1 MTEQE
6 LNALLQQADDLYL
19 KEQLDQAI
27 EILRRIKR
35 EDSPETYAMSQFNL
49 GVVLRAQGDSAGAI
63 AAYRSIKR
71 EDSPETYA
79 MAQLNLGVALGEQG
93 NIEGAIAAYRNIT
106 CEDSSELYA
115 TAQMNLGVVLGE
127 QGDTEGEIAAYRNIT
142 RKDSPELYAKAQLYL
157 GITLGEQGNT
167 DGKIAA
173 YRNITRE
180 DSPETYAMA
189 QFNLGVVLGAQGD
202 TEGAIAAYRNI
213 TREDLPEQYAMAQV
227 NLGVALAKQ
236 GKTDEAIDTF
246 RNIQPEDSKEPYA
259 KAQLSLGMILEARG
273 DTEGAIAACRNVTRE
288 DSPEQYAKAQLYL
301 GIILGK
307 QGDTE
312 GAIAAYRNI
321 TREDSREQYAKA
333 KFNLGVTLE
342 AQGDTEGAIATYR
355 NIIREDSHEQYAKAQ
370 FNLGVVLGKQGDT
383 EGAIAAYRNITRE
396 DSPELYAMA
405 QFNIVLLSPEENNI
419 KEAKQA
425 LSNSRPIFYYQA
437 ESQLKILNCP
447 PDSRSNLAAVYD
459 AIESIIQTLF
469 ISSYGGIA
477 GENPLKVAHYTRP
490 SIARVLIAGE
500 EDKAS
505 SLRLNTVK
513 NTNDPTEGKVLYGY
527 LHKSCGLP
535 SGVLDAEQES
545 DSQALAAFISC
556 FTFNHD
562 SLNQFR
568 LYGKEGGLEAS
579 GVSLVFGKRFF
590 SAADPFAIMTVA
602 SEREAI
608 TTNNAIEDSRTRQPD
623 KTTQEKL
630 DKLPLYRCIYLDPQS
645 GYVSIAHRDKVTFYA
660 EAWYGKKTAAH
671 QDICKEAEK
680 RWKKYQNEIN
690 KLAKKAKKDLSTLSK
705 KIKAVAMDAENDV
718 LQTLVFILQ
727 PLRYLVKHAAFQE
740 EQECRMVYIG
750 DLPEDERIHTEWE
763 NNQMY
768 LEYAEPVRKSL
779 DKIYLSPGAE
789 PYADFFKRELPHLA
803 KKGGIRRSQNPFRNK

>member
-6 LNALLQQADDLYL
+6 IKALLQQADDLYL
-19 KEQLDQAI
+19 KGQLDKAI

-35 EDSPETYAMSQFNL
+35 EDSPKLYAKAQF
-49 GVVLRAQGDSAGAI
+49 
-63 AAYRSIKR
+63 
-71 EDSPETYA
+71 
-79 MAQLNLGVALGEQG
+79 NLGVALGK
-93 NIEGAIAAYRNIT
+93 
-106 CEDSSELYA
+106 
-115 TAQMNLGVVLGE
+115 
-127 QGDTEGEIAAYRNIT
+127 QGDTEGEIATYRNII
-142 RKDSPELYAKAQLYL
+142 REDSHEQYAKAQLYL
-157 GITLGEQGNT
+157 GITLGE
-167 DGKIAA
+167 K
-173 YRNITRE
+173 
-180 DSPETYAMA
+180 
-189 QFNLGVVLGAQGD
+189 GD

-213 TREDLPEQYAMAQV
+213 TREDSPE
-227 NLGVALAKQ
+227 
-236 GKTDEAIDTF
+236 T
-246 RNIQPEDSKEPYA
+246 YA

-312 GAIAAYRNI
+312 GAISAYRNI
-321 TREDSREQYAKA
+321 TRED
-333 KFNLGVTLE
+333 L
-342 AQGDTEGAIATYR
+342 
-355 NIIREDSHEQYAKAQ
+355 
-370 FNLGVVLGKQGDT
+370 
-383 EGAIAAYRNITRE
+383 
-396 DSPELYAMA
+396 PELYAMA
-405 QFNIVLLSPEENNI
+405 QFNLGVALQEQGKIE
-419 KEAKQA
+419 EAKQA
-425 LSNSRPIFYYQA
+425 FSNSRSVFYYQA

-527 LHKSCGLP
+527 LHKSCGLL

-590 SAADPFAIMTVA
+590 SAADPFAIMTA
-602 SEREAI
+602 APEQEDFTA
-608 TTNNAIEDSRTRQPD
+608 NNTIEDSRPERAD
-623 KTTQEKL
+623 KTTQKKL

-789 PYADFFKRELPHLA
+789 PYADFFKRKLPTLA
-803 KKGGIRRSQNPFRNK
+803 KQGGIRRSKNPFRNK

>member
-213 TREDLPEQYAMAQV
+213 
-227 NLGVALAKQ
+227 
-236 GKTDEAIDTF
+236 I
-246 RNIQPEDSKEPYA
+246 
-259 KAQLSLGMILEARG
+259 
-273 DTEGAIAACRNVTRE
+273 RE
-288 DSPEQYAKAQLYL
+288 DSPEQYAKAQFNL
-301 GIILGK
+301 GVILGE
-307 QGDTE
+307 QGNTEEAISAYRNITRKDSREHYVKAQVNLGAALREQDDIE
-312 GAIAAYRNI
+312 GAIAAYRNVI
-321 TREDSREQYAKA
+321 REDSREQYAKA
-333 KFNLGVTLE
+333 QLNLG
-342 AQGDTEGAIATYR
+342 I
-355 NIIREDSHEQYAKAQ
+355 
-370 FNLGVVLGKQGDT
+370 VLGKQGDT

>member
-1 MTEQE
+1 MMTEQE
-6 LNALLQQADDLYL
+6 IKALLQKAGDLYL
-19 KEQLDQAI
+19 KGQFDKAA
-27 EILRRIKR
+27 EIWRRIKR
-35 EDSPETYAMSQFNL
+35 EDSPKLYAKAQFNL
-49 GVVLRAQGDSAGAI
+49 GVILGEQGDSAGAI

-79 MAQLNLGVALGEQG
+79 MAQVNLGAALGK
-93 NIEGAIAAYRNIT
+93 
-106 CEDSSELYA
+106 
-115 TAQMNLGVVLGE
+115 
-127 QGDTEGEIAAYRNIT
+127 QGDTEGEIATYRNII
-142 RKDSPELYAKAQLYL
+142 REDSPETYAMAQLNL
-157 GITLGEQGNT
+157 GVVLGAQGDT
-167 DGKIAA
+167 EGAIAA

-180 DSPETYAMA
+180 DSSETYAKA

-213 TREDLPEQYAMAQV
+213 TRED
-227 NLGVALAKQ
+227 
-236 GKTDEAIDTF
+236 
-246 RNIQPEDSKEPYA
+246 
-259 KAQLSLGMILEARG
+259 
-273 DTEGAIAACRNVTRE
+273 
-288 DSPEQYAKAQLYL
+288 
-301 GIILGK
+301 
-307 QGDTE
+307 
-312 GAIAAYRNI
+312 
-321 TREDSREQYAKA
+321 SR
-333 KFNLGVTLE
+333 
-342 AQGDTEGAIATYR
+342 
-355 NIIREDSHEQYAKAQ
+355 EQYAKAQ
-370 FNLGVVLGKQGDT
+370 FNLGVALQEQGKI
-383 EGAIAAYRNITRE
+383 E
-396 DSPELYAMA
+396 
-405 QFNIVLLSPEENNI
+405 
-419 KEAKQA
+419 EAKQA
-425 LSNSRPIFYYQA
+425 FSNSRSVFYYQA

-447 PDSRSNLAAVYD
+447 PDSRSNLAAVFVV
-459 AIESIIQTLF
+459 IGSIIQTLF

-579 GVSLVFGKRFF
+579 GVSLVFGKSFF
-590 SAADPFAIMTVA
+590 SAKDPFAIMTVA

-608 TTNNAIEDSRTRQPD
+608 MTANNTIEDSRPERAD
-623 KTTQEKL
+623 KTSQKKL

-671 QDICKEAEK
+671 QDICKEAER
-680 RWKKYQNEIN
+680 RWKEYQTEIDRLTE
-690 KLAKKAKKDLSTLSK
+690 KVKDDLSKLSE

-740 EQECRMVYIG
+740 EQECRMLYIG
-750 DLPEDERIHTEWE
+750 NLLEEERIYTDWDAK
-763 NNQMY
+763 QMY
-768 LEYAEPVRKSL
+768 LEYAPAVRESL
-779 DKIYLSPGAE
+779 KKIYLSPGAE

-803 KKGGIRRSQNPFRNK
+803 ETGDIRRSQNPFRNK

>member
-213 TREDLPEQYAMAQV
+213 
-227 NLGVALAKQ
+227 
-236 GKTDEAIDTF
+236 I
-246 RNIQPEDSKEPYA
+246 
-259 KAQLSLGMILEARG
+259 
-273 DTEGAIAACRNVTRE
+273 RE
-288 DSPEQYAKAQLYL
+288 DSPEQYAKAQFNL
-301 GIILGK
+301 GVILGE
-307 QGDTE
+307 QGNTEEAISAYRNITRKDSREHYVKAQVNLGAALREQDDIE
-312 GAIAAYRNI
+312 GAIAAYRNVI
-321 TREDSREQYAKA
+321 REDSREQYAKA
-333 KFNLGVTLE
+333 QLNLG
-342 AQGDTEGAIATYR
+342 I
-355 NIIREDSHEQYAKAQ
+355 
-370 FNLGVVLGKQGDT
+370 VLGAQGDT

-568 LYGKEGGLEAS
+568 LYGKEDGLEAS

-602 SEREAI
+602 PEQEDFTA
-608 TTNNAIEDSRTRQPD
+608 NNAIEDSRTRQPD
-623 KTTQEKL
+623 KTTQKKL

-671 QDICKEAEK
+671 QDICEEAER
-680 RWKKYQNEIN
+680 RWKEYQTEIDRLTE
-690 KLAKKAKKDLSTLSK
+690 KVKDDLSKLSE
-705 KIKAVAMDAENDV
+705 KIKAVAKDAENDV

-740 EQECRMVYIG
+740 EQECRMLYIG
-750 DLPEDERIHTEWE
+750 NLLEEERIYTDWDGK
-763 NNQMY
+763 QMY
-768 LEYAEPVRKSL
+768 LEYAAPVRESL

-803 KKGGIRRSQNPFRNK
+803 KQGGIRRSKNPFRNK

>member
-6 LNALLQQADDLYL
+6 IKALLQQADDLYL
-19 KEQLDQAI
+19 KGQLDKAI

-35 EDSPETYAMSQFNL
+35 EDSPKLYAKAQF
-49 GVVLRAQGDSAGAI
+49 
-63 AAYRSIKR
+63 
-71 EDSPETYA
+71 
-79 MAQLNLGVALGEQG
+79 NLGVALGK
-93 NIEGAIAAYRNIT
+93 
-106 CEDSSELYA
+106 
-115 TAQMNLGVVLGE
+115 
-127 QGDTEGEIAAYRNIT
+127 QGDTEGEIATYRNII
-142 RKDSPELYAKAQLYL
+142 REDSHEQYAKAQLYL
-157 GITLGEQGNT
+157 GITLGE
-167 DGKIAA
+167 K
-173 YRNITRE
+173 
-180 DSPETYAMA
+180 
-189 QFNLGVVLGAQGD
+189 GD

-213 TREDLPEQYAMAQV
+213 TREDSPE
-227 NLGVALAKQ
+227 
-236 GKTDEAIDTF
+236 T
-246 RNIQPEDSKEPYA
+246 YA

-312 GAIAAYRNI
+312 GAISAYRNI
-321 TREDSREQYAKA
+321 TRED
-333 KFNLGVTLE
+333 L
-342 AQGDTEGAIATYR
+342 
-355 NIIREDSHEQYAKAQ
+355 
-370 FNLGVVLGKQGDT
+370 
-383 EGAIAAYRNITRE
+383 
-396 DSPELYAMA
+396 PELYAMA
-405 QFNIVLLSPEENNI
+405 QFNLGVALQEQGKIE
-419 KEAKQA
+419 EAKQA
-425 LSNSRPIFYYQA
+425 FSNSRSVFYYQA

-490 SIARVLIAGE
+490 STAGKLIAG
-500 EDKAS
+500 DSAKAS
-505 SLRLNTVK
+505 PLRLSTVK
-513 NTNDPTEGKVLYGY
+513 GTNDPTEGKILYGY
-527 LHKSCGLP
+527 LHKSCGLL
-535 SGVLDAEQES
+535 SGVLDVEQES

-568 LYGKEGGLEAS
+568 LYGKEDGLEAS
-579 GVSLVFGKRFF
+579 GVSLVFEKHFF
-590 SAADPFAIMTVA
+590 SAADPFAIMTAA

-608 TTNNAIEDSRTRQPD
+608 MTANNTIEDSRPERAD

-690 KLAKKAKKDLSTLSK
+690 ELAKKAKKDLSTLSK
-705 KIKAVAMDAENDV
+705 KIKAVAKDAENDV

-740 EQECRMVYIG
+740 EQECRMVYIIG
-750 DLPEDERIHTEWE
+750 DLLKDERIRTDWGAK
-763 NNQMY
+763 QMY

>member
-6 LNALLQQADDLYL
+6 LNALLQKAGDLYR
-19 KEQLDQAI
+19 KGQLDKAI

-35 EDSPETYAMSQFNL
+35 EDSPKLYAKAQFNL
-49 GVVLRAQGDSAGAI
+49 GVILGEQGDTEGAIAAYRSIEREDSPEWYAKAQFNLGVILGEQGDSAGAI

-71 EDSPETYA
+71 EDSPELYA
-79 MAQLNLGVALGEQG
+79 MAQVNLGAALGK
-93 NIEGAIAAYRNIT
+93 
-106 CEDSSELYA
+106 
-115 TAQMNLGVVLGE
+115 
-127 QGDTEGEIAAYRNIT
+127 QGDTDGE
-142 RKDSPELYAKAQLYL
+142 
-157 GITLGEQGNT
+157 
-167 DGKIAA
+167 IAA

-180 DSPETYAMA
+180 DSPEWYAKA
-189 QFNLGVVLGAQGD
+189 QLYLGITLEEQGN
-202 TEGAIAAYRNI
+202 TEEAISAYRNI
-213 TREDLPEQYAMAQV
+213 TRKDSREQYAKAQV
-227 NLGVALAKQ
+227 NLGVVLAKQ
-236 GKTDEAIDTF
+236 DQLDEAIATF
-246 RNIQPEDSKEPYA
+246 CNIQPEDSKESYA
-259 KAQLSLGMILEARG
+259 KAQLGLSIILEARG

-288 DSPEQYAKAQLYL
+288 DS
-301 GIILGK
+301 
-307 QGDTE
+307 
-312 GAIAAYRNI
+312 
-321 TREDSREQYAKA
+321 RELYAKA

-342 AQGDTEGAIATYR
+342 AQGDTEGAIA
-355 NIIREDSHEQYAKAQ
+355 
-370 FNLGVVLGKQGDT
+370 
-383 EGAIAAYRNITRE
+383 AYRKITRK
-396 DSPELYAMA
+396 DSSELYAMA
-405 QFNIVLLSPEENNI
+405 QFNLGVALQEQGKIE
-419 KEAKQA
+419 EAKQA
-425 LSNSRPIFYYQA
+425 FSNSRSVFYYQA

-579 GVSLVFGKRFF
+579 GVSLVFGKSFF
-590 SAADPFAIMTVA
+590 SAKDPFAIMTAA

-608 TTNNAIEDSRTRQPD
+608 MTANNTIEDSHPERAD
-623 KTTQEKL
+623 KTTQKKL

-750 DLPEDERIHTEWE
+750 DLPKDERIHTEWE

-768 LEYAEPVRKSL
+768 LEYAEPVGKAL

-789 PYADFFKRELPHLA
+789 PYADFFKRELPTLA
-803 KKGGIRRSQNPFRNK
+803 KQGGIRRSQNPFRNK

>member
-1 MTEQE
+1 MMTEQE
-6 LNALLQQADDLYL
+6 IKALLQQADDLYL
-19 KEQLDQAI
+19 KGQLDQAI

-35 EDSPETYAMSQFNL
+35 EDSPKLYAKAQCNLGVVLGAQGDTEGAIAACRNITREDSPERYAKAQFNL
-49 GVVLRAQGDSAGAI
+49 GVVLGEQGDTEGAIAAYRNITREDSSETYAKAQFNLGVILGEQGDSAGAI

-71 EDSPETYA
+71 EDSPETYV
-79 MAQLNLGVALGEQG
+79 MAQVNLGAALG
-93 NIEGAIAAYRNIT
+93 
-106 CEDSSELYA
+106 
-115 TAQMNLGVVLGE
+115 
-127 QGDTEGEIAAYRNIT
+127 
-142 RKDSPELYAKAQLYL
+142 K
-157 GITLGEQGNT
+157 
-167 DGKIAA
+167 
-173 YRNITRE
+173 
-180 DSPETYAMA
+180 
-189 QFNLGVVLGAQGD
+189 QGD
-202 TEGAIAAYRNI
+202 TEGAIAACRNV
-213 TREDLPEQYAMAQV
+213 TREDSREQYAKAQV

-246 RNIQPEDSKEPYA
+246 RNIQPEDSKESYA
-259 KAQLSLGMILEARG
+259 KAQFGLSILEARG
-273 DTEGAIAACRNVTRE
+273 DTEGAIAV
-288 DSPEQYAKAQLYL
+288 
-301 GIILGK
+301 
-307 QGDTE
+307 
-312 GAIAAYRNI
+312 YRNI
-321 TREDSREQYAKA
+321 TRENSRELYAKA

-342 AQGDTEGAIATYR
+342 AQGDTEGAIA
-355 NIIREDSHEQYAKAQ
+355 
-370 FNLGVVLGKQGDT
+370 
-383 EGAIAAYRNITRE
+383 AYRKITRK
-396 DSPELYAMA
+396 DSSELYAMA
-405 QFNIVLLSPEENNI
+405 QWNLGILWFDKNKTKSQ
-419 KEAKQA
+419 QA
-425 LSNSRPIFYYQA
+425 FVNSRPIFYYQS
-437 ESQLKILNCP
+437 ESLLKILNCP

-490 SIARVLIAGE
+490 STAGKLIAG
-500 EDKAS
+500 DSAKAS
-505 SLRLNTVK
+505 PLRLNTVK
-513 NTNDPTEGKVLYGY
+513 GTNDPTEGKILYGY

-590 SAADPFAIMTVA
+590 SAKDPFAIMTVA
-602 SEREAI
+602 PEREAI
-608 TTNNAIEDSRTRQPD
+608 MTANNMIEDSRPAQPD

-660 EAWYGKKTAAH
+660 EACYGKKTAAH
-671 QDICKEAEK
+671 QDICKEAEE
-680 RWKKYQNEIN
+680 RWEKYQDEIN
-690 KLAKKAKKDLSTLSK
+690 ELTKKVKDDLSTLSK
-705 KIKAVAMDAENDV
+705 KIKAVAKAVAKDAENDV

-740 EQECRMVYIG
+740 EQECRMVYIIG
-750 DLPEDERIHTEWE
+750 DLLKDERIRTDWGAK
-763 NNQMY
+763 QMY
-768 LEYAEPVRKSL
+768 LEYAEPVRESL

-803 KKGGIRRSQNPFRNK
+803 KKGGIRRSKNPFRNK

>member
-115 TAQMNLGVVLGE
+115 TAQMNLSVVLGE

-213 TREDLPEQYAMAQV
+213 
-227 NLGVALAKQ
+227 
-236 GKTDEAIDTF
+236 I
-246 RNIQPEDSKEPYA
+246 
-259 KAQLSLGMILEARG
+259 
-273 DTEGAIAACRNVTRE
+273 RE
-288 DSPEQYAKAQLYL
+288 DSPEQYAKAQFNL
-301 GIILGK
+301 GVILGEQGNTEEAISAYRNITRK
-307 QGDTE
+307 DSREHYVKAQVNLGAALREQDDIEGAIAAYRNVIREDSREQYAKAQLNLGFVLGAQGDTE

>member
-1 MTEQE
+1 
-6 LNALLQQADDLYL
+6 
-19 KEQLDQAI
+19 
-27 EILRRIKR
+27 
-35 EDSPETYAMSQFNL
+35 
-49 GVVLRAQGDSAGAI
+49 
-63 AAYRSIKR
+63 
-71 EDSPETYA
+71 
-79 MAQLNLGVALGEQG
+79 
-93 NIEGAIAAYRNIT
+93 
-106 CEDSSELYA
+106 
-115 TAQMNLGVVLGE
+115 
-127 QGDTEGEIAAYRNIT
+127 
-142 RKDSPELYAKAQLYL
+142 
-157 GITLGEQGNT
+157 
-167 DGKIAA
+167 
-173 YRNITRE
+173 
-180 DSPETYAMA
+180 
-189 QFNLGVVLGAQGD
+189 
-202 TEGAIAAYRNI
+202 
-213 TREDLPEQYAMAQV
+213 
-227 NLGVALAKQ
+227 
-236 GKTDEAIDTF
+236 
-246 RNIQPEDSKEPYA
+246 
-259 KAQLSLGMILEARG
+259 MILEARG

-312 GAIAAYRNI
+312 GAISAYRNI
-321 TREDSREQYAKA
+321 TRED
-333 KFNLGVTLE
+333 L
-342 AQGDTEGAIATYR
+342 
-355 NIIREDSHEQYAKAQ
+355 
-370 FNLGVVLGKQGDT
+370 
-383 EGAIAAYRNITRE
+383 
-396 DSPELYAMA
+396 PELYAMA
-405 QFNIVLLSPEENNI
+405 QFNLGVALQEQGKIE
-419 KEAKQA
+419 EAKQA
-425 LSNSRPIFYYQA
+425 FSNSRSVFYYQA

-490 SIARVLIAGE
+490 STAGKLIAG
-500 EDKAS
+500 DSAKAS
-505 SLRLNTVK
+505 PLRLSTVK
-513 NTNDPTEGKVLYGY
+513 GTNDPTEGKILYGY
-527 LHKSCGLP
+527 LHKSCGLL
-535 SGVLDAEQES
+535 SGVLDVEQES

-568 LYGKEGGLEAS
+568 LYGKEDGLEAS
-579 GVSLVFGKRFF
+579 GVSLVFEKHFF
-590 SAADPFAIMTVA
+590 SAADPFAIMTAA

-608 TTNNAIEDSRTRQPD
+608 MTANNTIEDSRPERAD

-690 KLAKKAKKDLSTLSK
+690 ELAKKAKKDLSTLSK
-705 KIKAVAMDAENDV
+705 KIKAVAKDAENDV

-740 EQECRMVYIG
+740 EQECRMVYIIG
-750 DLPEDERIHTEWE
+750 DLLKDERIRTDWGAK
-763 NNQMY
+763 QMY

>member
-19 KEQLDQAI
+19 KGQLDKAI

-35 EDSPETYAMSQFNL
+35 EDSPKLYAKVQSNLGVALRKQGKTEEAIAVYRSIKRTDSPELYAEARFNL
-49 GVVLRAQGDSAGAI
+49 GVALREQGKTEEAI
-63 AAYRSIKR
+63 AAYRSIER
-71 EDSPETYA
+71 ADS
-79 MAQLNLGVALGEQG
+79 
-93 NIEGAIAAYRNIT
+93 R
-106 CEDSSELYA
+106 
-115 TAQMNLGVVLGE
+115 
-127 QGDTEGEIAAYRNIT
+127 
-142 RKDSPELYAKAQLYL
+142 
-157 GITLGEQGNT
+157 
-167 DGKIAA
+167 
-173 YRNITRE
+173 
-180 DSPETYAMA
+180 
-189 QFNLGVVLGAQGD
+189 
-202 TEGAIAAYRNI
+202 
-213 TREDLPEQYAMAQV
+213 EQYAMARV

-259 KAQLSLGMILEARG
+259 KAQFNLG
-273 DTEGAIAACRNVTRE
+273 VV
-288 DSPEQYAKAQLYL
+288 L
-301 GIILGK
+301 GE
-307 QGDTE
+307 QGDTK

-321 TREDSREQYAKA
+321 TREDSSE
-333 KFNLGVTLE
+333 T
-342 AQGDTEGAIATYR
+342 
-355 NIIREDSHEQYAKAQ
+355 YAKAQ
-370 FNLGVVLGKQGDT
+370 FNLGVILGEQGDT
-383 EGAIAAYRNITRE
+383 DGKIAAYRNITRE
-396 DSPELYAMA
+396 DSPETYAMA
-405 QFNIVLLSPEENNI
+405 QFNLGVALQEQGKIE
-419 KEAKQA
+419 EAKKA
-425 LSNSRPIFYYQA
+425 FSNSRSIFYYQA

-490 SIARVLIAGE
+490 STAGLLIAG
-500 EDKAS
+500 DSAKAS
-505 SLRLNTVK
+505 PLRLNTVK
-513 NTNDPTEGKVLYGY
+513 GTNDPTEGKILYGY
-527 LHKSCGLP
+527 LHKSCGLL

-579 GVSLVFGKRFF
+579 GVSLVFGKSF
-590 SAADPFAIMTVA
+590 SSAKDPFAIMTA
-602 SEREAI
+602 APEREAI
-608 TTNNAIEDSRTRQPD
+608 MTANNTIEDSRPERAD
-623 KTTQEKL
+623 KTTQKKL

-660 EAWYGKKTAAH
+660 EAWYGKKTVAH

-690 KLAKKAKKDLSTLSK
+690 ELAKKAKKDLSTLSK
-705 KIKAVAMDAENDV
+705 KIKAVAKDAENDV

-750 DLPEDERIHTEWE
+750 DLLKDERIHTDWGAK
-763 NNQMY
+763 QMY
-768 LEYAEPVRKSL
+768 LEYAAPVRNSL

>member
-213 TREDLPEQYAMAQV
+213 
-227 NLGVALAKQ
+227 
-236 GKTDEAIDTF
+236 I
-246 RNIQPEDSKEPYA
+246 
-259 KAQLSLGMILEARG
+259 
-273 DTEGAIAACRNVTRE
+273 RE
-288 DSPEQYAKAQLYL
+288 DSPEQYAKAQFNLGVILGEQGNTEEAISAYRNITRKDSREHYVKAQVNLGAALREQDDIEGAIAAYRNVIREDSREQYAKAQLNL
-301 GIILGK
+301 GIVLGA

-321 TREDSREQYAKA
+321 
-333 KFNLGVTLE
+333 
-342 AQGDTEGAIATYR
+342 
-355 NIIREDSHEQYAKAQ
+355 IREDSPEQYAKAQ
-370 FNLGVVLGKQGDT
+370 FNLGVILGEQGDT
-383 EGAIAAYRNITRE
+383 EGEIAAYRNITRK

-425 LSNSRPIFYYQA
+425 LSNIRSIFYYQA

-590 SAADPFAIMTVA
+590 SAADPFAIMTA
-602 SEREAI
+602 APEREFI
-608 TTNNAIEDSRTRQPD
+608 TVNNAKKDSSPVQPD
-623 KTTQEKL
+623 KNTREKL
-630 DKLPLYRCIYLDPQS
+630 DKLPLYRCIYLEPQS

-660 EAWYGKKTAAH
+660 EAWYDKKTAAH

-789 PYADFFKRELPHLA
+789 PYEDFFKRELPHLA

>member
-1 MTEQE
+1 
-6 LNALLQQADDLYL
+6 A
-19 KEQLDQAI
+19 
-27 EILRRIKR
+27 
-35 EDSPETYAMSQFNL
+35 QFNL
-49 GVVLRAQGDSAGAI
+49 GVI
-63 AAYRSIKR
+63 
-71 EDSPETYA
+71 
-79 MAQLNLGVALGEQG
+79 
-93 NIEGAIAAYRNIT
+93 
-106 CEDSSELYA
+106 
-115 TAQMNLGVVLGE
+115 LGE

-142 RKDSPELYAKAQLYL
+142 REDSRERYAKAQVNLGVALGEQGDTEGEIATYRNIIREDSHEQYAKAQLYL
-157 GITLGEQGNT
+157 GITLGE
-167 DGKIAA
+167 K
-173 YRNITRE
+173 
-180 DSPETYAMA
+180 
-189 QFNLGVVLGAQGD
+189 GD

-213 TREDLPEQYAMAQV
+213 TREDSPE
-227 NLGVALAKQ
+227 
-236 GKTDEAIDTF
+236 T
-246 RNIQPEDSKEPYA
+246 YA

-312 GAIAAYRNI
+312 GAISAYRNI
-321 TREDSREQYAKA
+321 TRED
-333 KFNLGVTLE
+333 L
-342 AQGDTEGAIATYR
+342 
-355 NIIREDSHEQYAKAQ
+355 
-370 FNLGVVLGKQGDT
+370 
-383 EGAIAAYRNITRE
+383 
-396 DSPELYAMA
+396 PELYAMA
-405 QFNIVLLSPEENNI
+405 QFNLGVALQEQGKIE
-419 KEAKQA
+419 EAKQA
-425 LSNSRPIFYYQA
+425 FSNSRSVFYYQA

-490 SIARVLIAGE
+490 STAGKLIAG
-500 EDKAS
+500 DSAKAS
-505 SLRLNTVK
+505 PLRLSTVK
-513 NTNDPTEGKVLYGY
+513 GTNDPTEGKILYGY
-527 LHKSCGLP
+527 LHKSCGLL
-535 SGVLDAEQES
+535 SGVLDVEQES

-568 LYGKEGGLEAS
+568 LYGKEDGLEAS
-579 GVSLVFGKRFF
+579 GVSLVFEKHFF
-590 SAADPFAIMTVA
+590 SAADPFAIMTAA

-608 TTNNAIEDSRTRQPD
+608 MTANNTIEDSRPERAD

-690 KLAKKAKKDLSTLSK
+690 ELAKKAKKDLSTLSK
-705 KIKAVAMDAENDV
+705 KIKAVAKDAENDV

-740 EQECRMVYIG
+740 EQECRMVYIIG
-750 DLPEDERIHTEWE
+750 DLLKDERIRTDWGAK
-763 NNQMY
+763 QMY

>member
-6 LNALLQQADDLYL
+6 INALLQQADDLYL

-35 EDSPETYAMSQFNL
+35 EDSPKLYAKAQF
-49 GVVLRAQGDSAGAI
+49 
-63 AAYRSIKR
+63 
-71 EDSPETYA
+71 
-79 MAQLNLGVALGEQG
+79 NLGVALGKQG
-93 NIEGAIAAYRNIT
+93 DTEGEIATYRNIT
-106 CEDSSELYA
+106 REDSSELYA

-142 RKDSPELYAKAQLYL
+142 RKDSPEWYAKAQLYL

-213 TREDLPEQYAMAQV
+213 
-227 NLGVALAKQ
+227 
-236 GKTDEAIDTF
+236 I
-246 RNIQPEDSKEPYA
+246 
-259 KAQLSLGMILEARG
+259 
-273 DTEGAIAACRNVTRE
+273 RE
-288 DSPEQYAKAQLYL
+288 DSPEQYAKAQFNL
-301 GIILGK
+301 GVILGE
-307 QGDTE
+307 QGNTE
-312 GAIAAYRNI
+312 EAISAYRNITRKDSREQYVKAQVNLGAALREQDDIEKAIAAYRNVI
-321 TREDSREQYAKA
+321 REDSREQYAKA

-370 FNLGVVLGKQGDT
+370 LNLGIVLGAQGDT
-383 EGAIAAYRNITRE
+383 EGAIAAYRNITRK

-425 LSNSRPIFYYQA
+425 LSNIRSIFYYQA

-447 PDSRSNLAAVYD
+447 SDSRSNLAAVYD

>member
-6 LNALLQQADDLYL
+6 IKALLQQADDLYL
-19 KEQLDQAI
+19 KGQLDQAI

-35 EDSPETYAMSQFNL
+35 EDSPKLYAKAQCNL
-49 GVVLRAQGDSAGAI
+49 GVVLGAQGDTEGAI
-63 AAYRSIKR
+63 AACRNITR
-71 EDSPETYA
+71 EDSPERYA
-79 MAQLNLGVALGEQG
+79 KAQF
-93 NIEGAIAAYRNIT
+93 
-106 CEDSSELYA
+106 
-115 TAQMNLGVVLGE
+115 NLGVVLGE

-202 TEGAIAAYRNI
+202 TEGAIAAYRKI
-213 TREDLPEQYAMAQV
+213 TR
-227 NLGVALAKQ
+227 K
-236 GKTDEAIDTF
+236 
-246 RNIQPEDSKEPYA
+246 DS
-259 KAQLSLGMILEARG
+259 S
-273 DTEGAIAACRNVTRE
+273 
-288 DSPEQYAKAQLYL
+288 
-301 GIILGK
+301 
-307 QGDTE
+307 
-312 GAIAAYRNI
+312 
-321 TREDSREQYAKA
+321 
-333 KFNLGVTLE
+333 
-342 AQGDTEGAIATYR
+342 
-355 NIIREDSHEQYAKAQ
+355 
-370 FNLGVVLGKQGDT
+370 
-383 EGAIAAYRNITRE
+383 
-396 DSPELYAMA
+396 ELYAMA
-405 QFNIVLLSPEENNI
+405 QWNLGILWFDKNKTKSQ
-419 KEAKQA
+419 QA
-425 LSNSRPIFYYQA
+425 FVNSRPIFYYQS
-437 ESQLKILNCP
+437 ESLLKILNCP

-490 SIARVLIAGE
+490 STAGKLIAG
-500 EDKAS
+500 DSAKAS
-505 SLRLNTVK
+505 PLRLNTVK
-513 NTNDPTEGKVLYGY
+513 GTNDPTEGKILYGY

-590 SAADPFAIMTVA
+590 SAKDPFAIMTVA
-602 SEREAI
+602 PEREAI
-608 TTNNAIEDSRTRQPD
+608 MTANNMIEDSRPAQPD

-660 EAWYGKKTAAH
+660 EACYGKKTAAH
-671 QDICKEAEK
+671 QDICKEAEE
-680 RWKKYQNEIN
+680 RWEKYQDEIN
-690 KLAKKAKKDLSTLSK
+690 ELTKKVKDDLSTLSK
-705 KIKAVAMDAENDV
+705 KIKAVAKAVAKDAENDV

-740 EQECRMVYIG
+740 EQECRMVYIIG
-750 DLPEDERIHTEWE
+750 DLLKDERIRTDWGAK
-763 NNQMY
+763 QMY
-768 LEYAEPVRKSL
+768 LEYAEPVRESL

-803 KKGGIRRSQNPFRNK
+803 KKGGIRRSKNPFRNK

>member
-6 LNALLQQADDLYL
+6 IKALLQQAGDLYR
-19 KEQLDQAI
+19 KGQFDKAI

-35 EDSPETYAMSQFNL
+35 EDSPEWYAKAQFNL
-49 GVVLRAQGDSAGAI
+49 GVI
-63 AAYRSIKR
+63 
-71 EDSPETYA
+71 
-79 MAQLNLGVALGEQG
+79 
-93 NIEGAIAAYRNIT
+93 
-106 CEDSSELYA
+106 
-115 TAQMNLGVVLGE
+115 LGE

-142 RKDSPELYAKAQLYL
+142 R
-157 GITLGEQGNT
+157 
-167 DGKIAA
+167 
-173 YRNITRE
+173 E
-180 DSPETYAMA
+180 DS
-189 QFNLGVVLGAQGD
+189 
-202 TEGAIAAYRNI
+202 R
-213 TREDLPEQYAMAQV
+213 EQYAKAQV
-227 NLGVALAKQ
+227 NLGVALGVQGDSAGAVAAYRSIKRTDSPEQYAKARFNLGVMLQKQ
-236 GKTDEAIDTF
+236 GKTKEAIAAYRSIERTDS
-246 RNIQPEDSKEPYA
+246 PEQYA
-259 KAQLSLGMILEARG
+259 KAQVNLGIALGAQG
-273 DTEGAIAACRNVTRE
+273 DNAGAIAAYRSIERT
-288 DSPEQYAKAQLYL
+288 DSPEQYAKAQLCL
-301 GIILGK
+301 GITLGTQGDSAGAISAYRSIRRKDSKETYAKARVNLGVALQK
-307 QGDTE
+307 QGKAKE
-312 GAIAAYRNI
+312 AVAAYRSI
-321 TREDSREQYAKA
+321 KHTDSSKP
-333 KFNLGVTLE
+333 
-342 AQGDTEGAIATYR
+342 
-355 NIIREDSHEQYAKAQ
+355 YAKAQ
-370 FNLGVVLGKQGDT
+370 LTLGILGFDKNKT
-383 EGAIAAYRNITRE
+383 K
-396 DSPELYAMA
+396 A
-405 QFNIVLLSPEENNI
+405 Q
-419 KEAKQA
+419 QA
-425 LSNSRPIFYYQA
+425 FANSRSVFYYQS
-437 ESQLKILNCP
+437 ESLLKILNCP
-447 PDSRSNLAAVYD
+447 PGSRSNLAAVYD

-535 SGVLDAEQES
+535 SGVLDVEQES

-579 GVSLVFGKRFF
+579 GVSLVFEKRFF
-590 SAADPFAIMTVA
+590 SAADPFAIMTA
-602 SEREAI
+602 APEREAF
-608 TTNNAIEDSRTRQPD
+608 TTNNTMEDSRPEQAD
-623 KTTQEKL
+623 KTTQKKL

-660 EAWYGKKTAAH
+660 EAWYGKKMAAH
-671 QDICKEAEK
+671 QDICEEAER
-680 RWKKYQNEIN
+680 RWKKYQTEIDR
-690 KLAKKAKKDLSTLSK
+690 LTKKVKNDLSTLTK
-705 KIKAVAMDAENDV
+705 TIKAVAKDAENDV

-763 NNQMY
+763 NIQMY
-768 LEYAEPVRKSL
+768 LEYAAPVRDSL

-803 KKGGIRRSQNPFRNK
+803 KQGGIRRSRNPFRNK

>member
-1 MTEQE
+1 M
-6 LNALLQQADDLYL
+6 
-19 KEQLDQAI
+19 
-27 EILRRIKR
+27 
-35 EDSPETYAMSQFNL
+35 
-49 GVVLRAQGDSAGAI
+49 
-63 AAYRSIKR
+63 
-71 EDSPETYA
+71 
-79 MAQLNLGVALGEQG
+79 
-93 NIEGAIAAYRNIT
+93 
-106 CEDSSELYA
+106 
-115 TAQMNLGVVLGE
+115 
-127 QGDTEGEIAAYRNIT
+127 
-142 RKDSPELYAKAQLYL
+142 
-157 GITLGEQGNT
+157 
-167 DGKIAA
+167 
-173 YRNITRE
+173 
-180 DSPETYAMA
+180 
-189 QFNLGVVLGAQGD
+189 
-202 TEGAIAAYRNI
+202 
-213 TREDLPEQYAMAQV
+213 
-227 NLGVALAKQ
+227 
-236 GKTDEAIDTF
+236 
-246 RNIQPEDSKEPYA
+246 
-259 KAQLSLGMILEARG
+259 
-273 DTEGAIAACRNVTRE
+273 
-288 DSPEQYAKAQLYL
+288 
-301 GIILGK
+301 
-307 QGDTE
+307 
-312 GAIAAYRNI
+312 
-321 TREDSREQYAKA
+321 
-333 KFNLGVTLE
+333 
-342 AQGDTEGAIATYR
+342 
-355 NIIREDSHEQYAKAQ
+355 
-370 FNLGVVLGKQGDT
+370 
-383 EGAIAAYRNITRE
+383 
-396 DSPELYAMA
+396 
-405 QFNIVLLSPEENNI
+405 
-419 KEAKQA
+419 
-425 LSNSRPIFYYQA
+425 
-437 ESQLKILNCP
+437 
-447 PDSRSNLAAVYD
+447 
-459 AIESIIQTLF
+459 
-469 ISSYGGIA
+469 A

-490 SIARVLIAGE
+490 STAGKLIAG
-500 EDKAS
+500 DSAKAS
-505 SLRLNTVK
+505 PLRLSTVK
-513 NTNDPTEGKVLYGY
+513 NTNDPTEGKILYGY
-527 LHKSCGLP
+527 LHKSCGLL

-590 SAADPFAIMTVA
+590 SAADPFAIMTAA

-608 TTNNAIEDSRTRQPD
+608 TANNAIEDSRTRQPD
-623 KTTQEKL
+623 KTTQKKL

-680 RWKKYQNEIN
+680 RWKKYQTEIN

>member
-6 LNALLQQADDLYL
+6 IKALLQQADDLYL
-19 KEQLDQAI
+19 KGQLDKAI

-35 EDSPETYAMSQFNL
+35 EDSPKLYAKAQF
-49 GVVLRAQGDSAGAI
+49 
-63 AAYRSIKR
+63 
-71 EDSPETYA
+71 
-79 MAQLNLGVALGEQG
+79 NLGVALGKQGDTEGEIATYRNITREDSSELYAKAQFNLGVILGEQG
-93 NIEGAIAAYRNIT
+93 DTDGKIAAYRNIT
-106 CEDSSELYA
+106 RKDSPEWYA
-115 TAQMNLGVVLGE
+115 KAQFNLGVILGE

-142 RKDSPELYAKAQLYL
+142 REDSRERYAKAQVNLGVALGEQGDTEGEIATYRNIIREDSHEQYAKAQLYL
-157 GITLGEQGNT
+157 GITLGE
-167 DGKIAA
+167 K
-173 YRNITRE
+173 
-180 DSPETYAMA
+180 
-189 QFNLGVVLGAQGD
+189 GD

-213 TREDLPEQYAMAQV
+213 TREDSPE
-227 NLGVALAKQ
+227 
-236 GKTDEAIDTF
+236 T
-246 RNIQPEDSKEPYA
+246 YA

-312 GAIAAYRNI
+312 GAISAYRNI
-321 TREDSREQYAKA
+321 TRED
-333 KFNLGVTLE
+333 L
-342 AQGDTEGAIATYR
+342 
-355 NIIREDSHEQYAKAQ
+355 
-370 FNLGVVLGKQGDT
+370 
-383 EGAIAAYRNITRE
+383 
-396 DSPELYAMA
+396 PELYAMA
-405 QFNIVLLSPEENNI
+405 QFNLGVALQEQGKIE
-419 KEAKQA
+419 EAKQA
-425 LSNSRPIFYYQA
+425 FSNSRSVFYYQA

-527 LHKSCGLP
+527 LHKSCGLL

-590 SAADPFAIMTVA
+590 SAADPFAIMTA
-602 SEREAI
+602 APEQEDFTA
-608 TTNNAIEDSRTRQPD
+608 NNTIEDSRPERAD
-623 KTTQEKL
+623 KTTQKKL

-789 PYADFFKRELPHLA
+789 PYADFFKRKLPTLA
-803 KKGGIRRSQNPFRNK
+803 KQGGIRRSKNPFRNK

>member
-6 LNALLQQADDLYL
+6 IKALLQQADDLYL
-19 KEQLDQAI
+19 KGQLDQAI

-35 EDSPETYAMSQFNL
+35 EDSPKLYAKAQCNLGVVLGAQGDTEGAIAACRNITREDSPERYAKAQFNL
-49 GVVLRAQGDSAGAI
+49 GVVLGEQGDTEGAIAAYRNITREDSSETYAKAQFNLGVILGEQGDSAGAI

-71 EDSPETYA
+71 EDSPETYV
-79 MAQLNLGVALGEQG
+79 MAQVNLGAALG
-93 NIEGAIAAYRNIT
+93 
-106 CEDSSELYA
+106 
-115 TAQMNLGVVLGE
+115 
-127 QGDTEGEIAAYRNIT
+127 
-142 RKDSPELYAKAQLYL
+142 K
-157 GITLGEQGNT
+157 
-167 DGKIAA
+167 
-173 YRNITRE
+173 
-180 DSPETYAMA
+180 
-189 QFNLGVVLGAQGD
+189 QGD
-202 TEGAIAAYRNI
+202 TEGAIAACRNV
-213 TREDLPEQYAMAQV
+213 TREDSREQYAKAQV

-246 RNIQPEDSKEPYA
+246 RNIQPEDSKESYA
-259 KAQLSLGMILEARG
+259 KAQFGLSILEARG
-273 DTEGAIAACRNVTRE
+273 DTEGAIAV
-288 DSPEQYAKAQLYL
+288 
-301 GIILGK
+301 
-307 QGDTE
+307 
-312 GAIAAYRNI
+312 YRNI
-321 TREDSREQYAKA
+321 TRENSRELYAKA

-342 AQGDTEGAIATYR
+342 AQGDTEGAIA
-355 NIIREDSHEQYAKAQ
+355 
-370 FNLGVVLGKQGDT
+370 
-383 EGAIAAYRNITRE
+383 AYRKITRK
-396 DSPELYAMA
+396 DSSELYAMA
-405 QFNIVLLSPEENNI
+405 QWNLGILWFDKNKTKSQ
-419 KEAKQA
+419 QA
-425 LSNSRPIFYYQA
+425 FVNSRPIFYYQS
-437 ESQLKILNCP
+437 ESLLKILNCP

-490 SIARVLIAGE
+490 STAGKLIAG
-500 EDKAS
+500 DSAKAS
-505 SLRLNTVK
+505 PLRLNTVK
-513 NTNDPTEGKVLYGY
+513 GTNDPTEGKILYGY

-590 SAADPFAIMTVA
+590 SAKDPFAIMTVA
-602 SEREAI
+602 PEREAI
-608 TTNNAIEDSRTRQPD
+608 MTANNMIEDSRPAQPD

-660 EAWYGKKTAAH
+660 EACYGKKTAAH
-671 QDICKEAEK
+671 QDICKEAEE
-680 RWKKYQNEIN
+680 RWEKYQDEIN
-690 KLAKKAKKDLSTLSK
+690 ELTKKVKDALSTLSK
-705 KIKAVAMDAENDV
+705 KIKAVAKAVAKDAENDV

-740 EQECRMVYIG
+740 EQECRMVYIIG
-750 DLPEDERIHTEWE
+750 DLLKDERIRTDWGAK
-763 NNQMY
+763 QMY
-768 LEYAEPVRKSL
+768 LEYAEPVRESL

-803 KKGGIRRSQNPFRNK
+803 KKGGIRRSKNPFRNK

>member
-6 LNALLQQADDLYL
+6 IKALLQQADDLYL
-19 KEQLDQAI
+19 KGQLDKAI

-35 EDSPETYAMSQFNL
+35 EDSPKLYAKAQF
-49 GVVLRAQGDSAGAI
+49 
-63 AAYRSIKR
+63 
-71 EDSPETYA
+71 
-79 MAQLNLGVALGEQG
+79 NLGVALGKQGDTEGEIATYRNITREDSSELYAKAQFNLGVILGEQG
-93 NIEGAIAAYRNIT
+93 DTDGKIAAYRNIT
-106 CEDSSELYA
+106 RKDSPEWYA
-115 TAQMNLGVVLGE
+115 KAQFNLGVILGE

-142 RKDSPELYAKAQLYL
+142 REDSRERYAKAQVNLGVALGEQGDTEGEIATYRNIIREDSHEQYAKAQLYL
-157 GITLGEQGNT
+157 GITLGEKGDT
-167 DGKIAA
+167 EGAIAA

-180 DSPETYAMA
+180 DSPETYA
-189 QFNLGVVLGAQGD
+189 
-202 TEGAIAAYRNI
+202 
-213 TREDLPEQYAMAQV
+213 
-227 NLGVALAKQ
+227 
-236 GKTDEAIDTF
+236 
-246 RNIQPEDSKEPYA
+246 
-259 KAQLSLGMILEARG
+259 KAQLNLGMILEARG

-312 GAIAAYRNI
+312 GAISAYRNI
-321 TREDSREQYAKA
+321 TRED
-333 KFNLGVTLE
+333 L
-342 AQGDTEGAIATYR
+342 
-355 NIIREDSHEQYAKAQ
+355 
-370 FNLGVVLGKQGDT
+370 
-383 EGAIAAYRNITRE
+383 
-396 DSPELYAMA
+396 PELYAMA
-405 QFNIVLLSPEENNI
+405 QFNLGVALQEQGKIE
-419 KEAKQA
+419 EAKQA
-425 LSNSRPIFYYQA
+425 FSNSRSVFYYQA

-490 SIARVLIAGE
+490 STAGKLIAG
-500 EDKAS
+500 DSAKAS
-505 SLRLNTVK
+505 PLRLSTVK
-513 NTNDPTEGKVLYGY
+513 GTNDPTEGKILYGY
-527 LHKSCGLP
+527 LHKSCGLL
-535 SGVLDAEQES
+535 SGVLDVEQES

-568 LYGKEGGLEAS
+568 LYGKEDGLEAS
-579 GVSLVFGKRFF
+579 GVSLVFEKHFF
-590 SAADPFAIMTVA
+590 SAADPFAIMTAA

-608 TTNNAIEDSRTRQPD
+608 MTANNTIEDSRPERAD

-690 KLAKKAKKDLSTLSK
+690 ELAKKAKKDLSTLSK
-705 KIKAVAMDAENDV
+705 KIKAVAKDAENDV

-740 EQECRMVYIG
+740 EQECRMVYIIG
-750 DLPEDERIHTEWE
+750 DLLKDERIRTDWGAK
-763 NNQMY
+763 QMY

>member
-1 MTEQE
+1 M
-6 LNALLQQADDLYL
+6 YL
-19 KEQLDQAI
+19 KGQLDKAI

-35 EDSPETYAMSQFNL
+35 EDSPKLYAKAQF
-49 GVVLRAQGDSAGAI
+49 
-63 AAYRSIKR
+63 
-71 EDSPETYA
+71 
-79 MAQLNLGVALGEQG
+79 NLGVALGKQGDTEGEIATYRNITREDSSELYAKAQFNLGVILGEQG
-93 NIEGAIAAYRNIT
+93 DTDGKIAAYRNIT
-106 CEDSSELYA
+106 RKDSPEWYA
-115 TAQMNLGVVLGE
+115 KAQFNLGVILGE

-142 RKDSPELYAKAQLYL
+142 REDSRERYAKAQVNLGVALGEQGDTEGEIATYRNIIREDSHEQYAKAQLYL
-157 GITLGEQGNT
+157 GITLGE
-167 DGKIAA
+167 K
-173 YRNITRE
+173 
-180 DSPETYAMA
+180 
-189 QFNLGVVLGAQGD
+189 GD

-213 TREDLPEQYAMAQV
+213 TREDSPE
-227 NLGVALAKQ
+227 
-236 GKTDEAIDTF
+236 T
-246 RNIQPEDSKEPYA
+246 YA

-312 GAIAAYRNI
+312 GAISAYRNI
-321 TREDSREQYAKA
+321 TRED
-333 KFNLGVTLE
+333 L
-342 AQGDTEGAIATYR
+342 
-355 NIIREDSHEQYAKAQ
+355 
-370 FNLGVVLGKQGDT
+370 
-383 EGAIAAYRNITRE
+383 
-396 DSPELYAMA
+396 PELYAMA
-405 QFNIVLLSPEENNI
+405 QFNLGVALQEQGKIE
-419 KEAKQA
+419 EAKQA
-425 LSNSRPIFYYQA
+425 FSNSRSVFYYQA

-490 SIARVLIAGE
+490 STAGKLIAG
-500 EDKAS
+500 DSAKAS
-505 SLRLNTVK
+505 PLRLSTVK
-513 NTNDPTEGKVLYGY
+513 GTNDPTEGKILYGY
-527 LHKSCGLP
+527 LHKSCGLL
-535 SGVLDAEQES
+535 SGVLDVEQES

-568 LYGKEGGLEAS
+568 LYGKEDGLEAS
-579 GVSLVFGKRFF
+579 GVSLVFEKHFF
-590 SAADPFAIMTVA
+590 SAADPFAIMTAA

-608 TTNNAIEDSRTRQPD
+608 MTANNTIEDSRPERAD

-690 KLAKKAKKDLSTLSK
+690 ELAKKAKKDLSTLSK
-705 KIKAVAMDAENDV
+705 KIKAVAKDAENDV

-740 EQECRMVYIG
+740 EQECRMVYIIG
-750 DLPEDERIHTEWE
+750 DLLKDERIRTDWGAK
-763 NNQMY
+763 QMY

>member
-6 LNALLQQADDLYL
+6 LNALLQKADDLYR
-19 KEQLDQAI
+19 KGQLDKAI

-35 EDSPETYAMSQFNL
+35 EDSPKLYAKAQFNL
-49 GVVLRAQGDSAGAI
+49 GVILGEQGDTEGAIAAYRSIEREDSPEWYAKAQFNLGVILGEQGDTEGAIAAYRSIEREDSPEWYAKAQFNLGVILGEQGDSAGAI

-71 EDSPETYA
+71 EDSPELYA
-79 MAQLNLGVALGEQG
+79 MAQVNLGAALGK
-93 NIEGAIAAYRNIT
+93 
-106 CEDSSELYA
+106 
-115 TAQMNLGVVLGE
+115 
-127 QGDTEGEIAAYRNIT
+127 QGDTDGE
-142 RKDSPELYAKAQLYL
+142 
-157 GITLGEQGNT
+157 
-167 DGKIAA
+167 IAA

-180 DSPETYAMA
+180 DSPEWYAKA
-189 QFNLGVVLGAQGD
+189 QLYLGITLEEQGN
-202 TEGAIAAYRNI
+202 TEEAISAYRNI
-213 TREDLPEQYAMAQV
+213 TRKDSREQYAEAQV
-227 NLGVALAKQ
+227 NLGVVLAKQ
-236 GKTDEAIDTF
+236 DQLDEAIATF
-246 RNIQPEDSKEPYA
+246 CNIQPEDSKEPYA

-288 DSPEQYAKAQLYL
+288 DSPETYAMAQVNL
-301 GIILGK
+301 GVALRK

-312 GAIAAYRNI
+312 G
-321 TREDSREQYAKA
+321 E
-333 KFNLGVTLE
+333 
-342 AQGDTEGAIATYR
+342 IATYR
-355 NIIREDSHEQYAKAQ
+355 NIIREDSREQYAMAQ
-370 FNLGVVLGKQGDT
+370 FNLGVALQEQGKI
-383 EGAIAAYRNITRE
+383 E
-396 DSPELYAMA
+396 
-405 QFNIVLLSPEENNI
+405 
-419 KEAKQA
+419 EAKQA
-425 LSNSRPIFYYQA
+425 FSNSRPIFYY
-437 ESQLKILNCP
+437 ESESRLKILNCP
-447 PDSRSNLAAVYD
+447 PDSRPNLATVFVV
-459 AIESIIQTLF
+459 IGSIIQTLF
-469 ISSYGGIA
+469 ISSGGGIA

-513 NTNDPTEGKVLYGY
+513 NTNDPTEGKILYGY
-527 LHKSCGLP
+527 LHKSCGLL

-579 GVSLVFGKRFF
+579 GVSLVFGKSFF
-590 SAADPFAIMTVA
+590 SAKDPFAIMTAA

-608 TTNNAIEDSRTRQPD
+608 MTANNTIEDSHPERAD
-623 KTTQEKL
+623 KTTQKKL

-750 DLPEDERIHTEWE
+750 DLPKDERIHTEWE

-768 LEYAEPVRKSL
+768 LEYAEPVGKAL

-789 PYADFFKRELPHLA
+789 PYADFFKRELPTLA
-803 KKGGIRRSQNPFRNK
+803 KQGGIRRSQNPFRNK

>member
-6 LNALLQQADDLYL
+6 IKALLQQADDLYL
-19 KEQLDQAI
+19 KGQLDKAI

-35 EDSPETYAMSQFNL
+35 EDSPKLYAKAQF
-49 GVVLRAQGDSAGAI
+49 
-63 AAYRSIKR
+63 
-71 EDSPETYA
+71 
-79 MAQLNLGVALGEQG
+79 NLGVALGKQGDTEGEIATYRNITREDSSELYAKAQFNLGVILGEQG
-93 NIEGAIAAYRNIT
+93 DTDGKIAAYRNIT
-106 CEDSSELYA
+106 RKDSPEWYA
-115 TAQMNLGVVLGE
+115 KAQFNLGVILGE

-142 RKDSPELYAKAQLYL
+142 REDSRERYAKAQVNLGVALGEQGDTEGEIATYRNIIREDSHEQYAKAQLYL
-157 GITLGEQGNT
+157 GITLGE
-167 DGKIAA
+167 K
-173 YRNITRE
+173 
-180 DSPETYAMA
+180 
-189 QFNLGVVLGAQGD
+189 GD

-213 TREDLPEQYAMAQV
+213 TREDSPE
-227 NLGVALAKQ
+227 
-236 GKTDEAIDTF
+236 T
-246 RNIQPEDSKEPYA
+246 YA

-312 GAIAAYRNI
+312 GAISAYRNI
-321 TREDSREQYAKA
+321 TRED
-333 KFNLGVTLE
+333 L
-342 AQGDTEGAIATYR
+342 
-355 NIIREDSHEQYAKAQ
+355 
-370 FNLGVVLGKQGDT
+370 
-383 EGAIAAYRNITRE
+383 
-396 DSPELYAMA
+396 PELYAMA
-405 QFNIVLLSPEENNI
+405 QFNLGVALQEQGKIE
-419 KEAKQA
+419 EAKQA
-425 LSNSRPIFYYQA
+425 FSNSRSVFYYQA

-459 AIESIIQTLF
+459 VIESIIQTLF

-527 LHKSCGLP
+527 LHKSCGLL

-590 SAADPFAIMTVA
+590 SAADPFAIMTA
-602 SEREAI
+602 APEQEDFTA
-608 TTNNAIEDSRTRQPD
+608 NNTIEDSRPERAD
-623 KTTQEKL
+623 KTTQKKL

-789 PYADFFKRELPHLA
+789 PYADFFKRKLPTLA
-803 KKGGIRRSQNPFRNK
+803 KQGGIRRSKNPFRNK

>member
-6 LNALLQQADDLYL
+6 IKALLQQADDLYRQG
-19 KEQLDQAI
+19 QLDEAI

-35 EDSPETYAMSQFNL
+35 EDSPKLYAKAQFNL
-49 GVVLRAQGDSAGAI
+49 GVALRKQGKTEEAI
-63 AAYRSIKR
+63 AVYRSIKR

-93 NIEGAIAAYRNIT
+93 DIEGAIAAYRNVT
-106 CEDSSELYA
+106 R
-115 TAQMNLGVVLGE
+115 
-127 QGDTEGEIAAYRNIT
+127 GDL
-142 RKDSPELYAKAQLYL
+142 PEPYAK
-157 GITLGEQGNT
+157 
-167 DGKIAA
+167 
-173 YRNITRE
+173 
-180 DSPETYAMA
+180 A

-259 KAQLSLGMILEARG
+259 KAQL
-273 DTEGAIAACRNVTRE
+273 
-288 DSPEQYAKAQLYL
+288 YL

-333 KFNLGVTLE
+333 
-342 AQGDTEGAIATYR
+342 
-355 NIIREDSHEQYAKAQ
+355 Q
-370 FNLGVVLGKQGDT
+370 FNLGVALQEQGKI
-383 EGAIAAYRNITRE
+383 E
-396 DSPELYAMA
+396 
-405 QFNIVLLSPEENNI
+405 
-419 KEAKQA
+419 EAKQA
-425 LSNSRPIFYYQA
+425 FSNSRSVFYYQA

-490 SIARVLIAGE
+490 STAGKLIAG
-500 EDKAS
+500 DSAKAS
-505 SLRLNTVK
+505 PLRLSTVK
-513 NTNDPTEGKVLYGY
+513 NTNDPTEGKILYGY

-535 SGVLDAEQES
+535 SGVLDVEQES

-568 LYGKEGGLEAS
+568 LYGKEDGLEAS
-579 GVSLVFGKRFF
+579 GVSLVFEKHFF
-590 SAADPFAIMTVA
+590 SAADPFAIMTAA

-608 TTNNAIEDSRTRQPD
+608 MTANNTIEDSRPERAD

-680 RWKKYQNEIN
+680 RWKKYHNEIN
-690 KLAKKAKKDLSTLSK
+690 ELAKKAKKDLSTLSK
-705 KIKAVAMDAENDV
+705 KIKAVAKAVAKDAENDV

-740 EQECRMVYIG
+740 EQECRMVYIIG
-750 DLPEDERIHTEWE
+750 DLLKDERIRTDWGAK
-763 NNQMY
+763 QMY
-768 LEYAEPVRKSL
+768 LEYAAPVTNSL